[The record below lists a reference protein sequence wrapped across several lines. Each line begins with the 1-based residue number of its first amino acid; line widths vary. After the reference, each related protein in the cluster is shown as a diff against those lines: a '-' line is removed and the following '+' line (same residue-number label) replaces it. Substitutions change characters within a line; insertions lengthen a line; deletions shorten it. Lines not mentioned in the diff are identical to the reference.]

1 MAVDYGVPVAVYIE
15 GLQTELAN
23 ICGKT
28 DADKSHRA
36 DVEAELLAAQ
46 GQPVAPVDADGS
58 QF

>member
-1 MAVDYGVPVAVYIE
+1 MAVDYGVPVAAYIE
-15 GLQTELAN
+15 GLKQELAN

-36 DVEAELLAAQ
+36 DVEAELLVAKGEPAT
-46 GQPVAPVDADGS
+46 PVA

>member
-15 GLQTELAN
+15 GLKQELAN

-36 DVEAELLAAQ
+36 DVEAELLVAQ
-46 GQPVAPVDADGS
+46 GEPVAPVDADGS